1 MVRWFLKP
9 ANFWFI
15 VATRTQILIPIGIAA
30 LIIGVVGVMSL
41 PKDVKLEQAQFPR
54 GIIKI
59 DDVTLQV
66 QIADTR
72 PLQTRGL
79 MFQEK
84 LPYNQGMLFVFEDE
98 GVRSMWMLNMQFAL
112 DLIWL
117 DADGKVVHIEKDAE
131 PCKSAL
137 ETMACTFKNGNNEQ
151 AKYVLEVTSG
161 FVDKFNITENSKL
174 QIISI

>member
-1 MVRWFLKP
+1 
-9 ANFWFI
+9 
-15 VATRTQILIPIGIAA
+15 VATRAQILIPIGIAA
-30 LIIGVVGVMSL
+30 AIIGIVGMLSI
-41 PKDVKLEQAQFPR
+41 PKDIKLDQAEFPM
-54 GIIKI
+54 GIVKI

-66 QIADTR
+66 QIADTK

-84 LPYNQGMLFVFEDE
+84 LPYDQGMLFVFEGED
-98 GVRSMWMLNMQFAL
+98 VRSMWMLNMQFAL

-117 DADGKVVHIEKDAE
+117 DADGKVVHIEKDTQ

-137 ETMACTFKNGNNEQ
+137 ETMTCTFTNGNGNE

>member
-1 MVRWFLKP
+1 M
-9 ANFWFI
+9 
-15 VATRTQILIPIGIAA
+15 ATRAQVLIPIIIAA
-30 LIIGVVGVMSL
+30 VIIGVIGMLSI
-41 PKDVKLEQAQFPR
+41 PKDVKLEQTEFPM

-59 DDVTLQV
+59 GNVTLQV
-66 QIADTR
+66 QIADTK

-84 LPYNQGMLFVFEDE
+84 LPYDQGMLFVFEDE
-98 GVRSMWMLNMQFAL
+98 GIRSMWMLNMQFSL
-112 DLIWL
+112 DLIWI
-117 DADGKVVHIEKDAE
+117 DSDGRIVHIQKDTQ

-137 ETMACTFKNGNNEQ
+137 ETMACTFTNGNGQE

-174 QIISI
+174 EIISI

>member
-1 MVRWFLKP
+1 M
-9 ANFWFI
+9 
-15 VATRTQILIPIGIAA
+15 ATRAQILIPIGIAA
-30 LIIGVVGVMSL
+30 AIIGIVGMMSI
-41 PKDVKLEQAQFPR
+41 PKDVKLEQTEFPM
-54 GIIKI
+54 GVIKI

-66 QIADTR
+66 QIADTK

-84 LPYNQGMLFVFEDE
+84 LPYDQGMLFVFESDDT
-98 GVRSMWMLNMQFAL
+98 RSMWMLNMQFAL
-112 DLIWL
+112 DLLWL
-117 DADGKVVHIEKDAE
+117 DSDGNVVHIEKDAQ

-137 ETMACTFKNGNNEQ
+137 ETMACTFTNGNGKP

-161 FVDKFNITENSKL
+161 FVDMFNITENSKL

>member
-1 MVRWFLKP
+1 
-9 ANFWFI
+9 
-15 VATRTQILIPIGIAA
+15 VATRAQILIPIGIAA
-30 LIIGVVGVMSL
+30 AIIGIVGMMSI
-41 PKDVKLEQAQFPR
+41 PKDVKLEQAEFPM
-54 GIIKI
+54 GVIKI

-66 QIADTR
+66 QIADTK

-84 LPYNQGMLFVFEDE
+84 MPYDQGMLFVFEGEDA
-98 GVRSMWMLNMQFAL
+98 RSMWMLNMQFAL
-112 DLIWL
+112 DLLWL
-117 DADGKVVHIEKDAE
+117 DSDGNVVHIEKDAQ

-137 ETMACTFKNGNNEQ
+137 ETMACTFTNGNGKP

-161 FVDKFNITENSKL
+161 FVDMFNITENSKL

>member
-1 MVRWFLKP
+1 M
-9 ANFWFI
+9 
-15 VATRTQILIPIGIAA
+15 ATRAQILIPIGIAA
-30 LIIGVVGVMSL
+30 VIIGIVGMMSI
-41 PKDVKLEQAQFPR
+41 PKDVKLEQAEFPR

-66 QIADTR
+66 QIADTK

-84 LPYNQGMLFVFEDE
+84 LPYEQGMLFVFEGEDA
-98 GVRSMWMLNMQFAL
+98 RSMWMLNMQFAL
-112 DLIWL
+112 DLLWL
-117 DADGKVVHIEKDAE
+117 DSDGKVVHIEKDAQ

-137 ETMACTFKNGNNEQ
+137 ETMACTFTNGNGKP

-161 FVDKFNITENSKL
+161 FVDMFNITENSKL

>member
-1 MVRWFLKP
+1 M
-9 ANFWFI
+9 
-15 VATRTQILIPIGIAA
+15 ATRAQILIPIGIAA
-30 LIIGVVGVMSL
+30 VIIGVVGMMSI
-41 PKDVKLEQAQFPR
+41 PKDVKLEQAEFPM

-66 QIADTR
+66 QIADTK

-84 LPYNQGMLFVFEDE
+84 LPYDQGMLFIFEGEDT
-98 GVRSMWMLNMQFAL
+98 RSMWMLNMQFAL
-112 DLIWL
+112 DLIWI
-117 DADGKVVHIEKDAE
+117 DSDGKIVHIEKDAQ

-137 ETMACTFKNGNNEQ
+137 ETMACTFTNGNGKP

-161 FVDKFNITENSKL
+161 FVDMFNITENSQL
-174 QIISI
+174 QLISI

>member
-1 MVRWFLKP
+1 M
-9 ANFWFI
+9 
-15 VATRTQILIPIGIAA
+15 ATRTQVLIPIAIAA
-30 LIIGVVGVMSL
+30 VIIGVVGMMSI
-41 PKDVKLEQAQFPR
+41 PKDVKLEQSEFPR

-66 QIADTR
+66 QIADTK

-84 LPYNQGMLFVFEDE
+84 LPYDQGMLFIFEGE
-98 GVRSMWMLNMQFAL
+98 GDRSMWMLNMQFAL

-117 DADGKVVHIEKDAE
+117 DADGNVVHIEKDTQ

-137 ETMACTFKNGNNEQ
+137 ETVGCTFTNGNGNA

-174 QIISI
+174 EIISA

>member
-1 MVRWFLKP
+1 M
-9 ANFWFI
+9 
-15 VATRTQILIPIGIAA
+15 ATRAQVLIPIGIAA
-30 LIIGVVGVMSL
+30 AIIGIVGMMSI
-41 PKDVKLEQAQFPR
+41 PKDVKLEQAEFPR

-66 QIADTR
+66 QIADTK

-79 MFQEK
+79 MFQDK
-84 LPYNQGMLFVFEDE
+84 LPYDQGMLFIFEGE

-112 DLIWL
+112 DVIWL
-117 DADGKVVHIEKDAE
+117 DADGKVVHIEKDAQ

-137 ETMACTFKNGNNEQ
+137 ETMACTFTNGDGKP

-161 FVDKFNITENSKL
+161 FVDMFGITENSKL
-174 QIISI
+174 ELISI

>member
-1 MVRWFLKP
+1 M
-9 ANFWFI
+9 AS
-15 VATRTQILIPIGIAA
+15 RTQVLIPIAIAA
-30 LIIGVVGVMSL
+30 AIIGVVGMLSL
-41 PKDVKLEQAQFPR
+41 PKDIKLEQSEFPQ

-59 DDVTLQV
+59 DDITLQV
-66 QIADTR
+66 QIADTK

-84 LPYNQGMLFVFEDE
+84 LPYDQGMLFVFEDE

-112 DLIWL
+112 DLLWI
-117 DADGKVVHIEKDAE
+117 DANGNVLHIEKDTQ

-137 ETMACTFKNGNNEQ
+137 ETMTCTFTNGNDEA

-161 FVDKFNITENSKL
+161 FVDKYNITEDSKL
-174 QIISI
+174 EIISI

>member
-1 MVRWFLKP
+1 M
-9 ANFWFI
+9 
-15 VATRTQILIPIGIAA
+15 ATRAQVLIPIAIAA
-30 LIIGVVGVMSL
+30 VIIGVVGMLSI
-41 PKDVKLEQAQFPR
+41 PKDVKLEQAEFPM
-54 GIIKI
+54 GVIKI

-66 QIADTR
+66 QIADTN

-84 LPYNQGMLFVFEDE
+84 LPYDQGMFFVFEDE
-98 GVRSMWMLNMQFAL
+98 GVRSMWMLNMQFSL
-112 DLIWL
+112 DVIWI
-117 DADGKVVHIEKDAE
+117 DADGGIIHIEKDAQ

-137 ETMACTFKNGNNEQ
+137 ETMACTFSNGNGKD

-174 QIISI
+174 EIISI

>member
-1 MVRWFLKP
+1 M
-9 ANFWFI
+9 
-15 VATRTQILIPIGIAA
+15 ATRAQILIPIGIAA
-30 LIIGVVGVMSL
+30 VIIGVVGIMSI
-41 PKDVKLEQAQFPR
+41 PKDVKLEQAEFPM

-66 QIADTR
+66 QIADTK

-84 LPYNQGMLFVFEDE
+84 IPYDQGMLFVFEGEDA
-98 GVRSMWMLNMQFAL
+98 RSMWMLNMQFAL
-112 DLIWL
+112 DVIWI
-117 DADGKVVHIEKDAE
+117 DSDGKVVHIEKDAQ

-137 ETMACTFKNGNNEQ
+137 ETMACTFTNGNGKP

-161 FVDKFNITENSKL
+161 FVDMFNITENSMIE
-174 QIISI
+174 IISI

>member
-1 MVRWFLKP
+1 M
-9 ANFWFI
+9 
-15 VATRTQILIPIGIAA
+15 ATRTQVLIPIGIAA
-30 LIIGVVGVMSL
+30 IIIGVVGVMSI
-41 PKDVKLEQAQFPR
+41 PKDVKLEQAEFPK
-54 GIIKI
+54 GVIKV

-84 LPYNQGMLFVFEDE
+84 LPYDKGMLFVFEDE

-112 DLIWL
+112 DLIWF
-117 DADGKVVHIEKDAE
+117 DANGKVVHIEKDTQ

-137 ETMACTFKNGNNEQ
+137 ETMTCTFTNGNGNP